1 LKRCNC
7 SACGDACHSHGY
19 KKADEMKGE
28 KYASQYRPLRAG
40 AIYFMAKRKRQ
51 CHERA
56 TKISPENQSWHWHRT
71 EGN

>member
-1 LKRCNC
+1 M
-7 SACGDACHSHGY
+7 AT

-71 EGN
+71 EGNEWTRRAHTENSDN